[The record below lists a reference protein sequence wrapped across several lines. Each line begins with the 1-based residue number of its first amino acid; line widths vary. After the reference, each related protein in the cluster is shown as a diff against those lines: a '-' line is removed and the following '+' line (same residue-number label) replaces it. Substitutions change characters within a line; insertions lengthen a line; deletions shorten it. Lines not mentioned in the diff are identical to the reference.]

1 MESVRDLSKRDYRAA
16 KSAAIRSLRMPNTG
30 ESVTDP
36 LNVGEDVRNLSPSQY
51 RQAKIST
58 RRILRDR

>member
-16 KSAAIRSLRMPNTG
+16 KAAAIRSLRMPNTG
-30 ESVTDP
+30 ESITEP
-36 LNVGEDVRNLSPSQY
+36 LNGGADARTLSPSAY
-51 RQAKIST
+51 RQAKISA